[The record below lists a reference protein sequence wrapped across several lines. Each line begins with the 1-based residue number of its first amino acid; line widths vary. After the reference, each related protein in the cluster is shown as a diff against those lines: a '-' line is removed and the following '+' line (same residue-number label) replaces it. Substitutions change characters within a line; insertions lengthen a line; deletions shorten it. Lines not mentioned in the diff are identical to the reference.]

1 MASQATLT
9 PGETSPAAPPAAPST
24 ARRGPAGSLLRL
36 FVSRREATIF
46 VVAVAIIVYFAART
60 SEFYSYANIVTIVQY
75 MAPIAVIGVGEVFLL
90 TLGEIDL
97 SAGQIF
103 LVSPWI
109 VVWLQQAG
117 LPIGWAITVSLLC
130 CLAIGAING
139 LITVLLNVPS
149 FVTTLGTYFSL
160 LGLVLIVSNDAQADM
175 PGTTGTFGQIFGIS
189 SWSEIGWALLIVV
202 ALHIVLKRTRFG
214 MHVTATGG
222 NYLGAA
228 EAGIPVRRVKVWSFM
243 ILAFGAG
250 FIGLLDS
257 IRIQSLDPA
266 SPGTTVMFSAVSA
279 AVIGGTSLLG
289 GRGTII
295 GATIGAIVLGVLE
308 DGFNLIG
315 VSANEFTLVTG
326 LVILVAMAINVQLS
340 RVGARMRT

>member
-1 MASQATLT
+1 MLPVLGGLIAIVVIFQVQS
-9 PGETSPAAPPAAPST
+9 
-24 ARRGPAGSLLRL
+24 SLFL
-36 FVSRREATIF
+36 S
-46 VVAVAIIVYFAART
+46 AV
-60 SEFYSYANIVTIVQY
+60 NIVNLLIQ
-75 MAPIAVIGVGEVFLL
+75 AAVIVLFGIGEVFVLL
-90 TLGEIDL
+90 LGEIDL

-130 CLAIGAING
+130 CVVIGAING

-175 PGTTGTFGQIFGIS
+175 PGTTGTFGQVFGIS
-189 SWSEIGWALLIVV
+189 SWSEIGWALAIVV
-202 ALHIVLKRTRFG
+202 VLHIVLKRTRFG

-222 NYLGAA
+222 NLLGAA
-228 EAGIPVRRVKVWSFM
+228 EAGIPVRRIKVWSFM

-340 RVGARMRT
+340 RAGARSR

>member
-1 MASQATLT
+1 MSQATLT
-9 PGETSPAAPPAAPST
+9 PGETSPVPAPAAPST
-24 ARRGPAGSLLRL
+24 ARRGPAGALLRL
-36 FVSRREATIF
+36 FTSRREATIF
-46 VVAVAIIVYFAART
+46 IVAVAIIIYFAART
-60 SEFYSYANIVTIVQY
+60 SAFYSYANIVTIVQY
-75 MAPIAVIGVGEVFLL
+75 MAPIGVIGVGEVFLL

-103 LVSPWI
+103 LISPWI

-130 CLAIGAING
+130 CVVIGAING

-175 PGTTGTFGQIFGIS
+175 PGTTGMFGQVFGIS
-189 SWSEIGWALLIVV
+189 SWSEIGWALAIVV
-202 ALHIVLKRTRFG
+202 VLHVVLKRTRFG

-222 NYLGAA
+222 NLLGAA
-228 EAGIPVRRVKVWSFM
+228 EAGIPVRRIKVWSFM

-289 GRGTII
+289 GRGTVI

-340 RVGARMRT
+340 RVGARSR

>member
-1 MASQATLT
+1 
-9 PGETSPAAPPAAPST
+9 
-24 ARRGPAGSLLRL
+24 
-36 FVSRREATIF
+36 
-46 VVAVAIIVYFAART
+46 
-60 SEFYSYANIVTIVQY
+60 
-75 MAPIAVIGVGEVFLL
+75 
-90 TLGEIDL
+90 
-97 SAGQIF
+97 
-103 LVSPWI
+103 
-109 VVWLQQAG
+109 
-117 LPIGWAITVSLLC
+117 
-130 CLAIGAING
+130 
-139 LITVLLNVPS
+139 
-149 FVTTLGTYFSL
+149 
-160 LGLVLIVSNDAQADM
+160 
-175 PGTTGTFGQIFGIS
+175 
-189 SWSEIGWALLIVV
+189 
-202 ALHIVLKRTRFG
+202 

-222 NYLGAA
+222 NLLGAA
-228 EAGIPVRRVKVWSFM
+228 EAGIPVRRIKVWSFM

-289 GRGTII
+289 GRGTVI

-340 RVGARMRT
+340 RVGARSR